1 MRVISI
7 SKLLEDH
14 IGLTQAGFISPT
26 KDHLPVSGPMGP
38 QLFTN
43 TSMASLSGDYLFEVQ
58 VGNLDPIE
66 HTRLLLQYA
75 ADNDLS
81 FETVRDDYLEML
93 QQLGYNPENFRHI
106 IAGIMGMTS
115 TVRTVYIPAV
125 TPTYVFA
132 LVKKTMPNV
141 EELFVRMTT
150 DFVCHMLAPL
160 GWIVPDAPYVYRMK
174 RVSAFPRYSSLVDLV
189 LAHDMSKVLE
199 SMSGANLS
207 HIQGMLKGSMGKGG
221 SVQPAMIAQHLASAV
236 VTAFERS
243 KGNYD
248 AASVVTSVLT
258 ILGRLWTP
266 NVPMALQPSIRI
278 MKSSIVS
285 EFRSNLA
292 LFLAYQDM
300 VTREN
305 IKPDVMYDPE
315 TMVNVI
321 LPTFHQAMNSLSRF
335 KSRPLSDAISFMTK
349 GSAFD
354 HLGRPSHIAVYE
366 EWDFSAD
373 VKAFVPVRQDVSGKV
388 RYLSVQTATST
399 ALSAAM
405 SPVRAMLSLSKMADE
420 RLSAYKMIPTA
431 ERALMDDV
439 EFFLGL
445 PSLIE
450 REMSSGLSMYDLSDS
465 IMKGSL
471 REDLYPQA
479 DTEVGCSPEK
489 FKALLHDYYATMVH
503 LVVAKMDQ
511 TFVTT
516 AVEDG
521 LVIERPYLVWDIR
534 TEISKPLGQSAISNG
549 MVKTSEPLEALAYAA
564 DFKATDALTVHQ
576 VDLEKYERSLHIW
589 LWRPH
594 SSKLNYSTS
603 YTTEIRNIE
612 HTVSVNEAEV
622 LGLGRR
628 RDNVM
633 YLTPTVAKAAVITW
647 LNWIVEEDIFLTERI
662 ASASGDLVKESFQG
676 KKIRNSI
683 HLINVLSSIGS
694 SSAGANAARFAEQRL
709 AESLYSTGNIDDYSE
724 LRVGIQ
730 KKKMA
735 VWAGLVTLE
744 VLGLTSKL
752 DTNMLLEMITK
763 NNSISLVIGSTE
775 M

>member
-1 MRVISI
+1 
-7 SKLLEDH
+7 
-14 IGLTQAGFISPT
+14 
-26 KDHLPVSGPMGP
+26 
-38 QLFTN
+38 
-43 TSMASLSGDYLFEVQ
+43 
-58 VGNLDPIE
+58 
-66 HTRLLLQYA
+66 
-75 ADNDLS
+75 
-81 FETVRDDYLEML
+81 
-93 QQLGYNPENFRHI
+93 
-106 IAGIMGMTS
+106 
-115 TVRTVYIPAV
+115 
-125 TPTYVFA
+125 
-132 LVKKTMPNV
+132 
-141 EELFVRMTT
+141 
-150 DFVCHMLAPL
+150 
-160 GWIVPDAPYVYRMK
+160 
-174 RVSAFPRYSSLVDLV
+174 
-189 LAHDMSKVLE
+189 
-199 SMSGANLS
+199 
-207 HIQGMLKGSMGKGG
+207 
-221 SVQPAMIAQHLASAV
+221 
-236 VTAFERS
+236 
-243 KGNYD
+243 
-248 AASVVTSVLT
+248 
-258 ILGRLWTP
+258 
-266 NVPMALQPSIRI
+266 
-278 MKSSIVS
+278 
-285 EFRSNLA
+285 
-292 LFLAYQDM
+292 
-300 VTREN
+300 
-305 IKPDVMYDPE
+305 
-315 TMVNVI
+315 
-321 LPTFHQAMNSLSRF
+321 
-335 KSRPLSDAISFMTK
+335 
-349 GSAFD
+349 
-354 HLGRPSHIAVYE
+354 
-366 EWDFSAD
+366 
-373 VKAFVPVRQDVSGKV
+373 
-388 RYLSVQTATST
+388 
-399 ALSAAM
+399 
-405 SPVRAMLSLSKMADE
+405 
-420 RLSAYKMIPTA
+420 
-431 ERALMDDV
+431 
-439 EFFLGL
+439 
-445 PSLIE
+445 LIE